1 MIRILNSNLFMNV
14 RNKLRLL
21 ISTSIILIFSFY
33 GLPRKLTAGTHKATC
48 SFYTDYHPCRV
59 TISDTHIEANLPTDY
74 LYVDETNFLDLKVYE
89 DLGTSSNIVVGTV
102 STLLLGPVGLLGFLV
117 RKKSGTIDYGISF
130 ENNRGR
136 KKTAFIRFKNMKA
149 AAKLGEEF
157 PVFLD
162 NMVSD

>member
-1 MIRILNSNLFMNV
+1 MNL
-14 RNKLRLL
+14 RYKLRFI

-33 GLPRKLTAGTHKATC
+33 GLPRKVAAGTHKAIC

-74 LYVDETNFLDLKVYE
+74 LYVDETNFIDLRVYE
-89 DLGTSSNIVVGTV
+89 DLGKSSNLVVGTV

-117 RKKSGTIDYGISF
+117 KKKSGTIDYGISF
-130 ENNRGR
+130 ENNYGR

-149 AAKLGEEF
+149 AAKLGEEL
-157 PVFLD
+157 PLLLENIARD
-162 NMVSD
+162 R